1 MDYKNLISNSFVF
14 IFLGKS
20 LICKEK
26 AIQVEEKEVIE
37 EEKGSKSIAD
47 PVFFISMVGVH
58 KKGFPEKYEY
68 IFDIY
73 TKNYDFLG
81 SNVQVISAQDL
92 WTFYESKNRESRPD
106 RRKISIYFLVEFFI
120 EHHSNGHYVLDECPL
135 IENYSKLNIIQ
146 Y

>member
-1 MDYKNLISNSFVF
+1 MISNSFVF

-26 AIQVEEKEVIE
+26 AVQVEEKEMIE

-81 SNVQVISAQDL
+81 SKVQVISAQDL
-92 WTFYESKNRESRPD
+92 WTFYESKNKGAD
-106 RRKISIYFLVEFFI
+106 RRHFDIYFLIEYFVKHHPNGNFI
-120 EHHSNGHYVLDECPL
+120 LDEFPIMTSACKF
-135 IENYSKLNIIQ
+135 SK
-146 Y
+146 